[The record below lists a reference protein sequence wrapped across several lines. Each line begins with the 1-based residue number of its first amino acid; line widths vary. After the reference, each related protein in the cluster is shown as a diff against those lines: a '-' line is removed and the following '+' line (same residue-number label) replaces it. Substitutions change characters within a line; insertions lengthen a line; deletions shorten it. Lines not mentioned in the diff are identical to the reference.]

1 MSEIIQV
8 CLSGFGGQGIILAG
22 LLLGQAGVIDG
33 RYVSGSS
40 SYGAQA
46 RGSECRSEIVFSDHP
61 IDYPHLIE
69 VDHLIA
75 MSQKTYDPYSKEVK
89 EDSGFILYDHGT
101 VTPKENLKV
110 KQVGFP
116 ATEYS
121 VKKLK
126 NKQMANIV
134 LLGAFVEITK
144 LVSLKAIKKAICTH
158 VSERFKEINLK
169 ALQLGME
176 LARHR
181 NG

>member
-1 MSEIIQV
+1 MSEITQV
-8 CLSGFGGQGIILAG
+8 CLSGFGGQGIVLAG

-33 RYVSGSS
+33 KYVSGST

-46 RGSECRSEIVFSDHP
+46 RGSECRSEIVFSNDP
-61 IDYPHLIE
+61 IDYPHVITADFLI
-69 VDHLIA
+69 V
-75 MSQKTYDPYSKEVK
+75 MSQRTYDVYSSNVRKE
-89 EDSGFILYDHGT
+89 SGFIFYDQGI
-101 VTPKENLKV
+101 VTPKEGLKAA
-110 KQVGFP
+110 QVGLP

-134 LLGAFVEITK
+134 LLGAFVETTK
-144 LVSLKAIKKAICTH
+144 LVSLKAMKKAIRTH

-169 ALQLGME
+169 ALRVGME